1 MDKRRL
7 LVIFLLCII
16 LAICLFPNLSSQIET
31 STSKPIFLDGS
42 LQYVPQ
48 ENTLNQESPNSI
60 RANSSKAPERS
71 PIPIPTP
78 DYSPT
83 QSNIATDIL
92 PQTSYSTNEV
102 LATPS
107 PTPTP
112 TPDNSR
118 DLQKAINALG
128 NTGGEIVLQSDQYLS
143 EIDVSVTSNVVLSG
157 VDSNVTLRFMSKR
170 LNVAVNATN
179 VVIRNLTID
188 ASYLGD
194 RNVLAIY
201 SGSKNVTLTD
211 LGVQNHFSNKSAI
224 ISLGSNV
231 TLNNLAFINVSE
243 AYPLQIAGSYS
254 TVRNCSSN
262 DQATYALITMGGAIS
277 DVTIERCV
285 ANNRPLF
292 NGGYTRVSS
301 SNLWIVNNTL
311 VGYPKWTYGILVQ
324 GGAGDPLQ
332 APFDRVYILDNKIK
346 AGFLGYNAIAVYGL
360 SSNVLVANNTVD
372 QQLSGHNAI
381 GVSSGI
387 NVTVT
392 QNTVFGSNE
401 NAEGGIEV
409 ESNPVH
415 NRLIGKSENVTVTKN
430 LVFNCLWGI
439 YVRIMSPN
447 HENWAN
453 ATLLSKNILI
463 DGNMVYNCS
472 VGINLLQGENI
483 VVQDNNIL
491 NNIKPFKVDPLSV
504 FNYSLNGNLLQ

>member
-1 MDKRRL
+1 MGK
-7 LVIFLLCII
+7 
-16 LAICLFPNLSSQIET
+16 
-31 STSKPIFLDGS
+31 
-42 LQYVPQ
+42 
-48 ENTLNQESPNSI
+48 
-60 RANSSKAPERS
+60 
-71 PIPIPTP
+71 
-78 DYSPT
+78 
-83 QSNIATDIL
+83 
-92 PQTSYSTNEV
+92 
-102 LATPS
+102 
-107 PTPTP
+107 
-112 TPDNSR
+112 
-118 DLQKAINALG
+118 
-128 NTGGEIVLQSDQYLS
+128 TGGEIVLQSDQYLS

-262 DQATYALITMGGAIS
+262 DQATYALVTMGGAIS

-311 VGYPKWTYGILVQ
+311 VGFPKWTYGILVQ

-381 GVSSGI
+381 GVSSGV

-415 NRLIGKSENVTVTKN
+415 NRLIGISENVTVTKN

-472 VGINLLQGENI
+472 VGVNLLQGENI
-483 VVQDNNIL
+483 VVRDNNIA
-491 NNIKPFKVDPLSV
+491 NNIKPFKVDPLNV
-504 FNYSLNGNLLQ
+504 YNYSLNGNLL